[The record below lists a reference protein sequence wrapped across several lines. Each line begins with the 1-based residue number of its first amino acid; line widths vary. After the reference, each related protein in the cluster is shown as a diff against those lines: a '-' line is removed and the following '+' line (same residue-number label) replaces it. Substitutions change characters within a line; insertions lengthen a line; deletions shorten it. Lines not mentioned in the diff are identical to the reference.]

1 MPKLLIILLLL
12 LPYAAHSSELDSVD
26 NLRNFFTTPHE
37 RNQLDQM
44 RAAGKFSGQKSAST
58 ISIIR
63 EPLTVRMKGV
73 VIRENNKPVI
83 FVNDGNTLK
92 SSQIDE
98 INVHDSQTPSTDL
111 KVPVKVNQQRLK
123 LKPGERWSEVDNIVQ
138 ENYQIK
144 PSKAE
149 PDGKEKPAVLK
160 HN

>member
-1 MPKLLIILLLL
+1 MPKCLIILLLL
-12 LPYAAHSSELDSVD
+12 SSLSAHSSELDSVD
-26 NLRNFFTTPHE
+26 KLRNFFTTPHE

-44 RAAGKFSGQKSAST
+44 RAAGKYSGQKSAAS
-58 ISIIR
+58 ISVIR
-63 EPLTVRMKGV
+63 EPLTVKMKGV

-92 SSQIDE
+92 SSQINE
-98 INVHDSQTPSTDL
+98 VNVHDSTAPPDDL
-111 KVPVKVNQQRLK
+111 KVPVKVNQQRLM
-123 LKPGERWSEVDNIVQ
+123 LKPGEQWSETDNKVQ

-149 PDGKEKPAVLK
+149 PDGKETPAVLN